1 MLQEETVFDILNKL
15 FMQISTEIIGLLPKI
30 LIAIIMVSLTL
41 VVVKVL
47 NLFLKRLMRVARL
60 EIIVKQFIPLPFS
73 LENVIIFLADLG
85 LGLIAFLSIA
95 NLFLEQRYM
104 EIVADALY
112 YGVRVASIVIIAII
126 IFAIFDLLIGRVK
139 VETRL
144 RSYAMLIVLLLI
156 TAMLIDITALSD
168 QVKGALTL
176 GLSIGV
182 GLAVGVFA
190 IWFFFHDYLDKI
202 FKVKSSQKGEDDE

>member
-1 MLQEETVFDILNKL
+1 MQEETVFDILNKL